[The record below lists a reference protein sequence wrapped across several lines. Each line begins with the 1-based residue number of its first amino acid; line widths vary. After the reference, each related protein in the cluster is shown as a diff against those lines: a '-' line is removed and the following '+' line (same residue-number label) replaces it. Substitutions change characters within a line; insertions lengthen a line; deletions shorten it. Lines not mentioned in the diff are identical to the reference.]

1 MHVAPRK
8 LSHGEHCMLVITC
21 MHERGGMQ
29 VGLLTEETSN
39 TPAAVEY
46 LLSLVPFDGMDARI
60 GGPDAATVHES
71 QPTAAAATTAALA
84 GANAAA
90 PAVSAAELHA
100 RHYGIYPVTL
110 ELVNQSLQVRADDF

>member
-1 MHVAPRK
+1 MHAAPRK
-8 LSHGEHCMLVITC
+8 LSLGEQRMLVITC

-60 GGPDAATVHES
+60 AGPDDATVHES
-71 QPTAAAATTAALA
+71 QPTTAAAAAALA

-90 PAVSAAELHA
+90 PVVSAAELHA

-110 ELVNQSLQVRADDF
+110 ELVNQALQVCAGDF